1 MHKLKPASKVQRIF
15 AAFMDLMIAFLFAT
29 LLSTF
34 VVNPLLVNSTS
45 YQDSYSVYENGLL
58 STELYQKDE
67 NNSSN
72 LTCVIDLLNSDGTS
86 MFNVEKI
93 SEYDEKLVSF
103 YSNYSNEKVEEYQ
116 NTKET
121 SNIYT
126 KNELNEY
133 VLVDSVNIND
143 AYNFFAT
150 SYINA
155 TKYFFTQNESVND
168 AYYLLSL
175 TSTYALIIPTG
186 ISLLICYILIPL
198 LFKDGQ
204 TIAKKLF
211 SLKVVSLKED
221 KILTKKQIILR
232 ELFFVFVEI
241 ILSYFIYFIP
251 IMISILFVLINKNHL
266 SLHDYIG
273 QTYVIDA
280 LKVEQK
286 EDNVIDVD
294 VKEL

>member
-1 MHKLKPASKVQRIF
+1 MHKLKPANKVQRIF
-15 AAFMDLMIAFLFAT
+15 AAFMDLMIAFLLAT
-29 LLSTF
+29 ILSSF
-34 VVNPLLVNSTS
+34 IVNPLFVNSTS
-45 YQDSYSVYENGLL
+45 YQESYSVYENGLL
-58 STELYQKDE
+58 STQLYQKDE
-67 NNSSN
+67 NNGQK
-72 LTCVIDLLNSDGTS
+72 LTCVIDLLNQDGTV

-121 SNIYT
+121 SNVYI
-126 KNELNEY
+126 KNASNEY
-133 VLVDSVNIND
+133 VVIETVNVND

-150 SYINA
+150 SYVNA
-155 TKYFFTQNESVND
+155 TKYFFTQNESVNE
-168 AYYLLSL
+168 AYYVLSL
-175 TSTYALIIPTG
+175 TSTYATIIPTG
-186 ISLLICYILIPL
+186 ISLLICYILMPL

-241 ILSYFIYFIP
+241 VLSYFTYFIP
-251 IMISILFVLINKNHL
+251 IIISILFVLMNKNHL
-266 SLHDYIG
+266 SLHDYVG
-273 QTYVIDA
+273 QTYVIDT
-280 LKVEQK
+280 LSVEQK
-286 EDNVIDVD
+286 KDNVIDVD